1 MKKFD
6 RCPCGSGSAF
16 EECCGGILAGRR
28 TARTAEELMRSRYT
42 AYVVKKVDYLVR
54 TTLPSVRTD
63 DLPDSIRTW
72 IRQVEWLKLHIV
84 ATEEGSEV
92 DETGRVEFMAEYLT
106 DVAPGRHHECSVF
119 EKVDGEWYYAGE
131 EIE

>member
-6 RCPCGSGSAF
+6 KCPCGSGMAF
-16 EECCGGILAGRR
+16 NDCCNGIIAGQRG
-28 TARTAEELMRSRYT
+28 AETAEQLMRSRYT
-42 AYVVKKVDYLVR
+42 AYVVKNVDYLVR
-54 TTLPSVRTD
+54 TTLRSVRTD

-72 IRQVEWLKLHIV
+72 MRQVEWLKLHVV

-106 DVAPGRHHECSVF
+106 ATAPGRHHECSVF
-119 EKVDGEWYYAGE
+119 EKIDGEWYYVGE